1 MCLVVMVRVRDGKH
15 KREPAR
21 MKNTTSATKNTLE
34 GIRKL
39 GEVES
44 WISNLEDK
52 LAENIQSEQ

>member
-1 MCLVVMVRVRDGKH
+1 
-15 KREPAR
+15 